1 MRAVVI
7 NFFIFK
13 ILHKIPRYQSHDY
26 ISNRYSKKPKFVVK
40 PKFQEV
46 EEGQEVIIDSE
57 IVGDPLPKI
66 TWLRDG
72 LKVRLIIIIYNI

>member
-1 MRAVVI
+1 M
-7 NFFIFK
+7 
-13 ILHKIPRYQSHDY
+13 
-26 ISNRYSKKPKFVVK
+26 K

-46 EEGQEVIIDSE
+46 EEGQQVVIDSE

-72 LKVRLIIIIYNI
+72 LKVSFIFNNLKRADIFVVVALS

>member
-1 MRAVVI
+1 M
-7 NFFIFK
+7 
-13 ILHKIPRYQSHDY
+13 
-26 ISNRYSKKPKFVVK
+26 K

-46 EEGQEVIIDSE
+46 EEGREVIIDSE

-72 LKVRLIIIIYNI
+72 LKVRLFVFNSSVCRFIVLVVVIITVYNGISQNLNAKRNKEKKIIEKE